1 MLSSVQPSQRKRI
14 LEMIKDS
21 IKAKEGM
28 ILEANRRC
36 VGTCVCTC
44 VCLNSWETRVYVCLW
59 LCLVVR
65 EGWEMGKIVEIYMNL
80 PKP

>member
-21 IKAKEGM
+21 IKAKESM

-36 VGTCVCTC
+36 IGTGP
-44 VCLNSWETRVYVCLW
+44 CLNSWEKRVYVCFW
-59 LCLVVR
+59 LCLVV
-65 EGWEMGKIVEIYMNL
+65 
-80 PKP
+80 